1 MRGTSVEVFSIC
13 LGGRLLPPDGK
24 IKSLK
29 LVPWHLQHK
38 PSHSEWMNICYS
50 KKKLKIIFSKSADYS
65 LLWFLQASIPFV
77 KDTDQMLAV
86 TAWLLIYL
94 LIFQHILT
102 AGGCSPSRSE
112 YDPSV
117 PSPHCGTCLHL
128 SAERSVFALPWLII
142 QLIFLKTEAQ
152 RQSWHHKMDVRASVC
167 LSESAQLELRYSQ
180 QWAFIDDG
188 RSDLV
193 ELEADCGS
201 YFNKE
206 RI

>member
-1 MRGTSVEVFSIC
+1 MDSWDWSPHCGVANCSVLCCDKYGPISSGSYKSI
-13 LGGRLLPPDGK
+13 
-24 IKSLK
+24 S
-29 LVPWHLQHK
+29 
-38 PSHSEWMNICYS
+38 
-50 KKKLKIIFSKSADYS
+50 
-65 LLWFLQASIPFV
+65 
-77 KDTDQMLAV
+77 TDI
-86 TAWLLIYL
+86 LIYL

-102 AGGCSPSRSE
+102 AGGCRPSRSE

-128 SAERSVFALPWLII
+128 SVVRSVFALPWLII

-152 RQSWHHKMDVRASVC
+152 RQSWHHKMNVRASVC

-193 ELEADCGS
+193 ELEADSGS